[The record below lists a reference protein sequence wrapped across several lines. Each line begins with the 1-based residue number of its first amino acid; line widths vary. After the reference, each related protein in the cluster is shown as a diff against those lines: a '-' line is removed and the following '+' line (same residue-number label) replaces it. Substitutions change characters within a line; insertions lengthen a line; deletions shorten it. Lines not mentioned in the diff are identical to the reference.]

1 MCGVSVIPVAPVK
14 QTRLACCAVE
24 CWNAQNLL
32 RFSTINVRF
41 VHAPTDDCCVWIGC
55 VDAISDDT
63 PTETRPLS
71 FDPWWKNRVECPRRG
86 YKIDLAYNPS
96 TVLPDRS
103 YIQLIKFVVFRYWKL
118 RFRCTCHH
126 TVFRSCLGALIWK
139 TVVTR
144 PRAYRVGP
152 IGHATSSGVVL
163 TRVWGSIALNVSTFY
178 PESYPNF
185 HIKIPTHLGPGYASE
200 ISHLKA

>member
-1 MCGVSVIPVAPVK
+1 MQS
-14 QTRLACCAVE
+14 
-24 CWNAQNLL
+24 
-32 RFSTINVRF
+32 
-41 VHAPTDDCCVWIGC
+41 PTDDCCVRIGC

-103 YIQLIKFVVFRYWKL
+103 YIQLIKFVVFRYWKW

-144 PRAYRVGP
+144 LRAYQVGS
-152 IGHATSSGVVL
+152 IWYATSFGVIL
-163 TRVWGSIALNVSTFY
+163 TRVWGSIVLNVSLFTPKVTRIFTLKY
-178 PESYPNF
+178 PQ
-185 HIKIPTHLGPGYASE
+185 
-200 ISHLKA
+200 ISSLATRRK